1 MSPLTPTQTGI
12 AIGAVLMIVLATFNF
27 GWMLLV
33 AVAMLIGA
41 LVGRIVEGKLDVS
54 TLIDAV
60 SGKRRS
66 S

>member
-12 AIGAVLMIVLATFNF
+12 AIGAVLVIVFAAFNF
-27 GWMLLV
+27 GWMVLV
-33 AVAMLIGA
+33 AVGMLVGA
-41 LVGRIVEGKLDVS
+41 LIGRIVEGKLDVS
-54 TLIDAV
+54 SLVDAV

>member
-1 MSPLTPTQTGI
+1 MTATQTGI
-12 AIGAVLMIVLATFNF
+12 AIGAVLVIVFAAFNF
-27 GWMLLV
+27 GWMVLV

-41 LVGRIVEGKLDVS
+41 VVGRIVEGKLDVS
-54 TLIDAV
+54 ALVDAV

>member
-1 MSPLTPTQTGI
+1 MTATQTGI
-12 AIGAVLMIVLATFNF
+12 LIGAVLVIVLAVFNF

-33 AVAMLIGA
+33 ALAMLIGA

-54 TLIDAV
+54 ILLDAV

>member
-1 MSPLTPTQTGI
+1 MTPTQTGI
-12 AIGAVLMIVLATFNF
+12 AIGAVLVIVLVTFNF

-33 AVAMLIGA
+33 ALAMLIGA

-54 TLIDAV
+54 ILLDAV

>member
-1 MSPLTPTQTGI
+1 MSLTPTQTGI
-12 AIGAVLMIVLATFNF
+12 AIGAVLVIVFASFNF
-27 GWMLLV
+27 GWMILV

-54 TLIDAV
+54 VLVDAV